1 MATIDDDPLGEV
13 DRLVDTIRPF
23 FAGVDPMVVGAALAD
38 LLSILLASHVI
49 KDDADEIQRDQT
61 DEMREEMIEN
71 FLRAVRNLTPVNE
84 KIIHEKPKQ

>member
-13 DRLVDTIRPF
+13 DRLVATIKPF

>member
-13 DRLVDTIRPF
+13 DRLVTTIKPF

-38 LLSILLASHVI
+38 LLSILLASHVV